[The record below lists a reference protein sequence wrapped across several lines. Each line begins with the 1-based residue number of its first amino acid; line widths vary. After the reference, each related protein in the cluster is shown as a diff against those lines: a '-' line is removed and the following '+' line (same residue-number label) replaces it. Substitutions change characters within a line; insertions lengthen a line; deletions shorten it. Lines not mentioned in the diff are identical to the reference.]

1 MKRIALLALVACAP
15 LAGCSSTKGGGTQ
28 GADTTLPSS
37 TAATSVVETTTAPS
51 TTGSAATGWVTIDPS
66 TIDPDTTGS
75 QIALPCCGDDFHG
88 TPSPVLPAAGAPLPD
103 GDYFV
108 RVEWPTDPSQPL
120 ELQLYRYESCALLP
134 EGSCEDPTG
143 ADNMGIDMTSY
154 YALTIDPTDSSIGV
168 VLVGFR
174 GFEST
179 ESASARGTVPDLVD
193 LVAAIDAAY
202 DEVFAARLA
211 GGETPDA
218 ILTDVSAHPVSG
230 FGPGQ
235 DGSPYSISYTYDS
248 APPVLMQMV
257 FDASVD
263 PPLAVRGS
271 DALGLNSVAVR
282 DGQMT
287 LMVYAGF
294 YS

>member
-15 LAGCSSTKGGGTQ
+15 LAGCSSSNKGSVTAG
-28 GADTTLPSS
+28 DTTLPSS
-37 TAATSVVETTTAPS
+37 TSAASVVETTAASS
-51 TTGSAATGWVTIDPS
+51 TTGAPSSGWETIDPVS
-66 TIDPDTTGS
+66 IDG
-75 QIALPCCGDDFHG
+75 QVALPCCGDDFHG
-88 TPSPVLPAAGAPLPD
+88 TPSPVLPEAGAPLPD
-103 GDYFV
+103 GNYFV
-108 RVEWPTDPSQPL
+108 RMEWPTDPTQPL
-120 ELQLYRYESCALLP
+120 ELQLYRYESCAILP

-154 YALTIDPTDSSIGV
+154 YSLTIEPTDTSIGV
-168 VLVGFR
+168 LMVGFR

-179 ESASARGTVPDLVD
+179 ESATARGTVPDLVE
-193 LVAAIDAAY
+193 LVAAINSAY

-218 ILTDVSAHPVSG
+218 ILADVSAHPVSG
-230 FGPGQ
+230 FGPGN
-235 DGSPYSISYTYDS
+235 DGSPYSITYTYDS
-248 APPVLMQMV
+248 APPVLMQVV

-263 PPLAVRGS
+263 PPLALRGS
-271 DALGLNSVAVR
+271 DSIGLNSVAVR

>member
-15 LAGCSSTKGGGTQ
+15 LAGCSSTKGGGAQ
-28 GADTTLPSS
+28 GGETTLPSS
-37 TAATSVVETTTAPS
+37 TAASSVVETTSGPS
-51 TTGSAATGWVTIDPS
+51 TTSAPSDGWVTMDPS
-66 TIDPDTTGS
+66 EIDG
-75 QIALPCCGDDFHG
+75 QVALPCCADDFHG
-88 TPSPVLPAAGAPLPD
+88 APSPVLPEAGAPLAD

-108 RVEWPTDPSQPL
+108 RMEWPTDPSQPL
-120 ELQLYRYESCALLP
+120 ELQLYRYESCAVLP

-154 YALTIDPTDSSIGV
+154 YSLSIDPSDSSIGV
-168 VLVGFR
+168 VMVGFR

-179 ESASARGTVPDLVD
+179 ESATARGTVPDLVAV
-193 LVAAIDAAY
+193 VAAIDTAY

-211 GGETPDA
+211 DGEAPDV
-218 ILTDVSAHPVSG
+218 ILADVSANPVSG
-230 FGPGQ
+230 FGPGN

-248 APPVLMQMV
+248 APPVLMQVV

-263 PPLAVRGS
+263 PPLALRGS
-271 DALGLNSVAVR
+271 DSIGLNSVAVR
-282 DGQMT
+282 GGQMT